1 MTYAGGKIEPRKVDI
16 SVFSSHRKSLKNNKR
31 QRIRKAR
38 KNKQN
43 RKKKSLLKILKPRKS
58 D

>member
-43 RKKKSLLKILKPRKS
+43 RKKK
-58 D
+58 